1 MIVCESVWVNVGVRV
16 CECERIWV
24 CVSASRF
31 AWVNVGVQV
40 CECERIWV
48 YVNASR
54 CAWVIVG
61 MWVSVWACVSVCL
74 CTSMCEWMWMYW
86 WVWVCMRYGGN
97 GRFVGTCL
105 PVRAKYPY
113 LGALEQSCGCCKQVL
128 GLSYRFCL
136 SPVPATSKSTLC
148 YHVTIYLAGLSV
160 SLLSP
165 AVLKHSDPKWLG
177 EVDANLFLRWEC
189 IGGGWCWGRNWG
201 RNHGGCC
208 LLARSQLLLS

>member
-1 MIVCESVWVNVGVRV
+1 MSDCRYVSECMSMCVGVFVYKYVWVNVGVLM
-16 CECERIWV
+16 
-24 CVSASRF
+24 S
-31 AWVNVGVQV
+31 
-40 CECERIWV
+40 
-48 YVNASR
+48 
-54 CAWVIVG
+54 
-61 MWVSVWACVSVCL
+61 VSVHAL
-74 CTSMCEWMWMYW
+74 W
-86 WVWVCMRYGGN
+86 WKWEICWDMLASKSKVPIPW
-97 GRFVGTCL
+97 
-105 PVRAKYPY
+105 
-113 LGALEQSCGCCKQVL
+113 ALEQSCGCRKQVL

-177 EVDANLFLRWEC
+177 EVDANLFLRSEC